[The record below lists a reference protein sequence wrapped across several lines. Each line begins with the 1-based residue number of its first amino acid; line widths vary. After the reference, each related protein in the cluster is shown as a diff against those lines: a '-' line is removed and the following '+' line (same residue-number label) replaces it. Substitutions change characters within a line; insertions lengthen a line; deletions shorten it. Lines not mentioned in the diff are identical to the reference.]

1 MMTRVPAAARVDP
14 PDTGESQIYYQLIP
28 SYLQVPYTNVLA
40 EGIESWSECI
50 QERRRYGRKTKD
62 DSVLR

>member
-28 SYLQVPYTNVLA
+28 SYLQVTYTNVLA
-40 EGIESWSECI
+40 ESVEPWSESI
-50 QERRRYGRKTKD
+50 EERRRYG
-62 DSVLR
+62 